1 MRGTCL
7 SNKLIKL
14 PSPHLVTRAGQ
25 GLRVPRR
32 EITPQVWQ
40 GNGCKS
46 SERQQKLKS
55 AFLGQRFYLLCRCPT
70 FCPMS
75 PLFQARAMVLA
86 TGQEVMHVPR
96 GSPAPRGPRPAPRK
110 GKQNGRRSVARPLSQ
125 EAGSDLQVVSPSLC
139 HLCDWAV
146 THPYQPPHPRLSRG
160 FPAMPGG
167 SVLWI
172 R

>member
-1 MRGTCL
+1 M
-7 SNKLIKL
+7 
-14 PSPHLVTRAGQ
+14 
-25 GLRVPRR
+25 
-32 EITPQVWQ
+32 TPQVRQ

-46 SERQQKLKS
+46 SERQQKPKS

-75 PLFQARAMVLA
+75 PLFQARAVMLA
-86 TGQEVMHVPR
+86 TGQEVTHVSRVIKEREGKPCTA
-96 GSPAPRGPRPAPRK
+96 GAATSPRK
-110 GKQNGRRSVARPLSQ
+110 GKQSGRRSVARPLSQ

-172 R
+172 RRFNARA

>member
-1 MRGTCL
+1 M
-7 SNKLIKL
+7 
-14 PSPHLVTRAGQ
+14 
-25 GLRVPRR
+25 
-32 EITPQVWQ
+32 TPQVWQ

-86 TGQEVMHVPR
+86 TGQEVTHVPR
-96 GSPAPRGPRPAPRK
+96 VIKEREGKPCTAGAATSPPEGKAERAAVSRTASEPGGGLRPA
-110 GKQNGRRSVARPLSQ
+110 GGH
-125 EAGSDLQVVSPSLC
+125 PSLC

-172 R
+172 RRFNARA